1 MSSAPRIRLVDS
13 GAAAPFSGRSA
24 DALQATEGEIRMAR
38 EQAAKRGRRPGRTAG
53 GAVRRALGLLAFLP
67 VASRVPNYARLVW
80 ALAIDPRTP
89 GSRKALLGG
98 ALGYLLLGRDLVPD
112 DTPIVGG
119 LDDLVVVALAVEL
132 FLDGL
137 PDELLDEKLDSLGID
152 KAAFERD
159 VAQIRR
165 LTPGPVRR
173 AVRRIPGA
181 LSAAG
186 GAVEHSGIAPRIRT
200 WINKEESVG

>member
-1 MSSAPRIRLVDS
+1 
-13 GAAAPFSGRSA
+13 
-24 DALQATEGEIRMAR
+24 MAR
-38 EQAAKRGRRPGRTAG
+38 ADESAKRGRRSGRTAG
-53 GAVRRALGLLAFLP
+53 GAARRAVGLLAFLP
-67 VASRVPNYARLVW
+67 VASRVPSYARLVW
-80 ALAIDPRTP
+80 ALALDPRTP
-89 GSRKALLGG
+89 GSRKALLVGG
-98 ALGYLLLGRDLVPD
+98 LGYLLLGRDLIPD

-137 PDELLDEKLDSLGID
+137 PDALLNEKLASLGID
-152 KAAFERD
+152 KTAFERD

-181 LSAAG
+181 LAAAG
-186 GAVEHSGIAPRIRT
+186 SAVEQSGIAPRIRT
-200 WINKEESVG
+200 WINQEESVG

>member
-1 MSSAPRIRLVDS
+1 
-13 GAAAPFSGRSA
+13 
-24 DALQATEGEIRMAR
+24 MAR
-38 EQAAKRGRRPGRTAG
+38 EDESAKRRRRSGRTPG
-53 GAVRRALGLLAFLP
+53 GAIRRALGLVAFLP
-67 VASRVPNYARLVW
+67 VASRVPSYARLVW
-80 ALAIDPRTP
+80 ALAMDHRTP
-89 GSRKALLGG
+89 APRKALLVG
-98 ALGYLLLGRDLVPD
+98 AAGYLLLGRDIVPD

-119 LDDLVVVALAVEL
+119 LDDLVVVALAVEM

-152 KAAFERD
+152 KNAFERD

-186 GAVEHSGIAPRIRT
+186 GAVEQSGIAPRIRT
-200 WINKEESVG
+200 WINKEEPVG

>member
-1 MSSAPRIRLVDS
+1 
-13 GAAAPFSGRSA
+13 
-24 DALQATEGEIRMAR
+24 MAR
-38 EQAAKRGRRPGRTAG
+38 ADESAKRGQRSGRTAG
-53 GAVRRALGLLAFLP
+53 GAARRAVGLLAFLP
-67 VASRVPNYARLVW
+67 VASRVPSYARLVW
-80 ALAIDPRTP
+80 ALALDPRTP
-89 GSRKALLGG
+89 GSRKALLLGG
-98 ALGYLLLGRDLVPD
+98 LGYLLLGRDLIPD

-137 PDELLDEKLDSLGID
+137 PDALLDEKLASLGID
-152 KAAFERD
+152 KTAFERD

-181 LSAAG
+181 LAAAG
-186 GAVEHSGIAPRIRT
+186 SAVEQSGIAPRIRT
-200 WINKEESVG
+200 WINQEESVG

>member
-1 MSSAPRIRLVDS
+1 MSSAEEP
-13 GAAAPFSGRSA
+13 
-24 DALQATEGEIRMAR
+24 
-38 EQAAKRGRRPGRTAG
+38 AKRGRRSGRTAG
-53 GAVRRALGLLAFLP
+53 GAARRALGLLAFLP
-67 VASRVPNYARLVW
+67 VASRVPSYARLVW

-89 GSRKALLGG
+89 GSRKALLVGG
-98 ALGYLLLGRDLVPD
+98 LGYLLLGRDLVPD

-137 PDELLDEKLDSLGID
+137 PDALLDEKLASLGID

-165 LTPGPVRR
+165 LTPGPLRR

-181 LSAAG
+181 LAAAG
-186 GAVEHSGIAPRIRT
+186 NAVEQSGIAPRIRT
-200 WINKEESVG
+200 WINKEEPVG